1 MKKIRDFIKPYLLI
15 IFGTLFLLLYSDLL
29 DGGTGEIIFGVFAI
43 LFAVFYVTVGVIK
56 IAAANKVKD
65 GVRNVLDFLAYTL
78 FPFFM
83 FAYGIFALIDKF
95 DFFDVNIII
104 IWFLIIVSALL
115 LMIFQGFVKLGKATN
130 CARFV
135 FLFDALFVISMALMT
150 LFQKWNMALL
160 AITIGFVIEVIFI
173 ASFAFILLDNK
184 EEDKPKENADKP
196 KPAKAKAAKE
206 PKEEEPKEEAAAAE

>member
-29 DGGTGEIIFGVFAI
+29 DGGTGDIIFGVFAI
-43 LFAVFYVTVGVIK
+43 IFAVYYVTVGVIK
-56 IAAANKVKD
+56 IAAADKVKD
-65 GVRNVLDFLAYTL
+65 GVRNILDFLAYTL

-83 FAYGIFALIDKF
+83 FAFGIFTLIDAF
-95 DFFDVNIII
+95 NALQVNIII

-115 LMIFQGFVKLGKATN
+115 LMIFQGFVKLGKADN
-130 CARFV
+130 CARVV

-150 LFQKWNMALL
+150 LFQRWNMALL

>member
-15 IFGTLFLLLYSDLL
+15 IFGTLFLLLFSDLL
-29 DGGTGEIIFGVFAI
+29 DGGTGDIVFGVFAI
-43 LFAVFYVTVGVIK
+43 IFAIFYVVIGVIK
-56 IAAANKVKD
+56 IAAADKVKD
-65 GVRNVLDFLAYTL
+65 GVKNVLDFLTYSL

-83 FAYGIFALIDKF
+83 FAYGIFTLIDAF
-95 DFFDVNIII
+95 NMLPVNLII

-150 LFQKWNMALL
+150 LFQNLNIALL
-160 AITIGFVIEVIFI
+160 ALTIGFVIEVIFI
-173 ASFAFILLDNK
+173 ASFAFILLENK

-196 KPAKAKAAKE
+196 KTVKAKAAKE